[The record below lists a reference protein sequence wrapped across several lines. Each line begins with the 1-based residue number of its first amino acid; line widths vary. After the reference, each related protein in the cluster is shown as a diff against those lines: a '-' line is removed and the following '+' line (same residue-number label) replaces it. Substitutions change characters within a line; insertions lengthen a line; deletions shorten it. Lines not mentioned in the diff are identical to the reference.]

1 MTWILTQTK
10 SRLEKCVSQESDE
23 TRLRFK
29 FVVFHIGIG
38 LGYLLG
44 GDSSVQTV

>member
-1 MTWILTQTK
+1 MTCILTQTK
-10 SRLEKCVSQESDE
+10 SRLEKCISQESYE

-29 FVVFHIGIG
+29 FLVFHIGIG

-44 GDSSVQTV
+44 AIQTV